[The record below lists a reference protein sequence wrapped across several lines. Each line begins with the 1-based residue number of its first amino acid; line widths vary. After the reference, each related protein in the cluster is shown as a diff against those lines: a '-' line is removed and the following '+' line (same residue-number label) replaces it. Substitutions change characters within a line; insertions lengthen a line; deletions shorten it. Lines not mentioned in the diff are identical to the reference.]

1 MRYVVKIGNTS
12 IRMDSDGGTGTAIFR
27 AKQWFPGLDPS
38 EFSARQETSADGRIL
53 FIDHSNLDSQ
63 KPNIYKA
70 SGLAQRWSSETDM
83 GGTGGTG
90 GIFNALNDGRLPTP
104 DNLGPGA
111 QPVLPPSPGGALE
124 QQAPF
129 GAFTNFL
136 GRYAGLGSDD
146 PRSAARTFAESQFN
160 PNLSAFQGRTLA
172 EGLPEGVGQAN
183 AFQSFLGE
191 GGGGFSP
198 RQKLGDAFRSL
209 QAAAPGAD
217 SQSDLGLALNAQNEG
232 EFEQLFDLASN
243 LQASNTSPLVSRA
256 FRNSRGNNWENFNR
270 FAAQRQAGGGQNALS
285 YLRDKFGLGGLGF

>member
-1 MRYVVKIGNTS
+1 MEAGS
-12 IRMDSDGGTGTAIFR
+12 TGSAIFR
-27 AKQWFPGLDPS
+27 AKQWFPSLNPS
-38 EFSARQETSADGRIL
+38 EFNARGETSGDGGIL
-53 FIDHSNLDSQ
+53 FIENGVNLDSER
-63 KPNIYKA
+63 PNIIKA
-70 SGLAQRWSSETDM
+70 SGVGSGTWSRETDM
-83 GGTGGTG
+83 GGTGGTD
-90 GIFNALNDGRLPTP
+90 GIFNALNDGRLPTL

-217 SQSDLGLALNAQNEG
+217 SQSDLGLMLNAQSEG
-232 EFEQLFDLASN
+232 EFEQLFNLASN

-256 FRNSRGNNWENFNR
+256 LRNSRGNNWENFNR

-285 YLRDKFGLGGLGF
+285 YLRSQFGLGGLGF